1 MIKFKVNHIGK
12 ELIYSYL
19 KLKLN
24 LRIEIKV
31 IQRDKLIFLH
41 LNKSLKIQMVE
52 KVMVIMYII
61 ADKLKFRIYS

>member
-1 MIKFKVNHIGK
+1 MIIFIVNHIGK

-61 ADKLKFRIYS
+61 ADRLKFRIYS